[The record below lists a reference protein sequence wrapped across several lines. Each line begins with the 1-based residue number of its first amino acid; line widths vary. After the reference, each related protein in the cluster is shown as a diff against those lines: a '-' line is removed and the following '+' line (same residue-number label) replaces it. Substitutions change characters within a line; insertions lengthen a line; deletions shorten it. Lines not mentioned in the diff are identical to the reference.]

1 MGKGGDF
8 GGDLACAAKT
18 SRGEYRC
25 STHVAQLVYHMGA
38 KRIFD
43 YTEGMKLKSSPVESD
58 VAPLPEPPPEAL
70 SEFAHKAMMSMLL
83 SGELAPN
90 ELVTER
96 QIALQ
101 LGISRTPL
109 REAVRRLEGQRF
121 LERQKSGALVVRALP
136 VEEYMHILNVRRLVE
151 GEAARLAAG
160 HVNAAE
166 LGKLKARIAQ
176 ALELPD
182 DAIAPEFDA
191 SDRDLHGLIAAACG
205 NPVLQQVIEDLK
217 TRTSMFRFG
226 RLPARRKAVCAEHL
240 EIIEAL
246 AASDP
251 LRAQKAMQDHV
262 DQVRLTILARLGGQ

>member
-1 MGKGGDF
+1 MP
-8 GGDLACAAKT
+8 
-18 SRGEYRC
+18 
-25 STHVAQLVYHMGA
+25 VA
-38 KRIFD
+38 
-43 YTEGMKLKSSPVESD
+43 
-58 VAPLPEPPPEAL
+58 EPASEAL
-70 SEFAHKAMMSMLL
+70 SEFAHKALMGMLL

-121 LERQKSGALVVRALP
+121 FERQRSGALVVRALP

-160 HVNAAE
+160 RVNLAE
-166 LGKLKARIAQ
+166 LGKLKGRIAQ
-176 ALELPD
+176 ALALPD
-182 DAIAPEFDA
+182 DAVTPEFDA

-226 RLPARRKAVCAEHL
+226 RLPSRRRAVCAEHL

-246 AASDP
+246 AAGDP
-251 LRAQKAMQDHV
+251 QRAQKAMQDHV

>member
-1 MGKGGDF
+1 MN
-8 GGDLACAAKT
+8 
-18 SRGEYRC
+18 S
-25 STHVAQLVYHMGA
+25 
-38 KRIFD
+38 
-43 YTEGMKLKSSPVESD
+43 KSVTVDQYP
-58 VAPLPEPPPEAL
+58 APAEAL
-70 SEFAHKAMMSMLL
+70 SEFAHKAMMGMLL

-109 REAVRRLEGQRF
+109 REAVRRLEGQRL

-160 HVNAAE
+160 RVPRAE
-166 LGKLKARIAQ
+166 LEKLKERIAQ
-176 ALELPD
+176 ALELPE
-182 DAIAPEFDA
+182 DATTPDFDA
-191 SDRDLHGLIAAACG
+191 SDRDLHSLIAAASG

-226 RLPARRKAVCAEHL
+226 RLPSRRKAVCAEHI

-246 AASDP
+246 ISGDSQ
-251 LRAQKAMQDHV
+251 RAQKAMQEHV

>member
-1 MGKGGDF
+1 MHSHIS
-8 GGDLACAAKT
+8 AAT
-18 SRGEYRC
+18 VRSIFI
-25 STHVAQLVYHMGA
+25 THVLCKWYTIWTPQELLVYTHAMNS
-38 KRIFD
+38 
-43 YTEGMKLKSSPVESD
+43 KSTAIEQDPTP
-58 VAPLPEPPPEAL
+58 AEAL
-70 SEFAHKAMMSMLL
+70 SEFAHKALMGMLL

-96 QIALQ
+96 QIAMQ

-136 VEEYMHILNVRRLVE
+136 VEEYMNILNVRRLVE

-160 HVNAAE
+160 RVPRAE
-166 LGKLKARIAQ
+166 LEKLKERIAQ
-176 ALELPD
+176 ALELPE
-182 DAIAPEFDA
+182 DAMTPDFDA
-191 SDRDLHGLIAAACG
+191 SDRDLHGLIAAASG

-226 RLPARRKAVCAEHL
+226 RLPSRRKAVCAEHL

-246 AASDP
+246 IAGDS
-251 LRAQKAMQDHV
+251 LRAQKAMQEHV